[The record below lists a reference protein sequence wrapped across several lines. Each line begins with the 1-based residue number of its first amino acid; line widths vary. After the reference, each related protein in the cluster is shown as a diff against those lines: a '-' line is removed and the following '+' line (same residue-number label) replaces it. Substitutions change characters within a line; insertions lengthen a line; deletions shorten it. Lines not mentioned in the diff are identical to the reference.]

1 MRGPAATGRTAAAW
15 ACSRGLCRDLGWRHV
30 QTATRRPRPM
40 ALVARRPAAVRG
52 ASTPACGMIVRR
64 TGHGTGAMSG
74 RTPRGENGTGAG
86 GALVVLYDGTCR
98 LCQASVRFIV
108 RRDPAGRFRFAPLQ
122 GAAGAAWLDRRPGQP
137 PDSVV
142 LIEEGAVYTRST
154 AALRIAR
161 RLRFPWP
168 LLYGLVLVPR
178 PVRDAIYDGIARR
191 RYAWFGWDDSCPLP
205 PPDVRARHLADRDRA
220 P

>member
-1 MRGPAATGRTAAAW
+1 
-15 ACSRGLCRDLGWRHV
+15 
-30 QTATRRPRPM
+30 
-40 ALVARRPAAVRG
+40 
-52 ASTPACGMIVRR
+52 MIVLH
-64 TGHGTGAMSG
+64 TGHGTRVMGG
-74 RTPRGENGTGAG
+74 RTRQGGNGAG
-86 GALVVLYDGTCR
+86 ADDAPIVLYDGVCR

-122 GAAGAAWLDRRPGQP
+122 GPGAAAWLDHQPDRPP
-137 PDSVV
+137 ESVV
-142 LIEEGAVYTRST
+142 LVEGGTVYTRST

-178 PVRDAIYDGIARR
+178 PLRDAIYDGIARR
-191 RYAWFGWDDSCPLP
+191 RYAWFGRDESCPVSSP
-205 PPDVRARHLADRDRA
+205 EVRARHLAGGRDQA